1 MTTTPRTSWSD
12 ERGLSAVEMIV
23 VFAIIGVIASL
34 AMMGSTGGANKQF
47 QRQNVA
53 RELKVAFERAR
64 FDSVK
69 RHAEGAGPA
78 TVIVNASTY
87 TLKTD
92 LNQNG
97 VFESSESVVSNFA
110 GQDVTIAGYVSLSL
124 PVTVSFNKR
133 GEATAVDSTNATV
146 APQFLVCNGTCAQ
159 TPTASDANIVL
170 VTPTG
175 TVNLLAGNA
184 TVPTFANPNVTN
196 VSTTTGISNTV
207 SLP

>member
-1 MTTTPRTSWSD
+1 MN
-12 ERGLSAVEMIV
+12 RGTQWVKDQRGVSVIETLVVVVIIVIVSAM
-23 VFAIIGVIASL
+23 AL
-34 AMMGSTGGANKQF
+34 MQRGSANAQL

-78 TVIVNASTY
+78 NVIVDANSY
-87 TLKTD
+87 TLQTD

-97 VFESSESVVSNFA
+97 MFESSESVVTTFSAQNI
-110 GQDVTIAGYVSLSL
+110 TIAGYTSMTL
-124 PVTVSFNKR
+124 PVTVTFNKR
-133 GEATAVDSTNATV
+133 GEATAVDGGGTV
-146 APQFLVCNGTCAQ
+146 TPQFLVCNGTCPQ
-159 TPTASDANIVL
+159 TPTTSTANIVL

-184 TVPTFANPNVTN
+184 TPPTFANANVTSIPPAN
-196 VSTTTGISNTV
+196 SIRSTV

>member
-1 MTTTPRTSWSD
+1 MKRVGRNWGRELGVSLVETLVVVIIISIVAAIALMQ
-12 ERGLSAVEMIV
+12 RGSANE
-23 VFAIIGVIASL
+23 
-34 AMMGSTGGANKQF
+34 QF

-78 TVIVNASTY
+78 TVVVNTGSY
-87 TLKTD
+87 TLTTD
-92 LNQNG
+92 LNQDGTFQTAETVTTDLTGPNI
-97 VFESSESVVSNFA
+97 
-110 GQDVTIAGYVSLSL
+110 TIAGYMSMTL
-124 PVTVSFNKR
+124 PVTVTFNKR
-133 GEATAVDSTNATV
+133 GEAAAADGNGLVN
-146 APQFLVCNGTCAQ
+146 PQFYVCNGTCPQ
-159 TPTASDANIVL
+159 TPSASNANIVL

-184 TVPTFANPNVTN
+184 TPPTFANANVTS
-196 VSTTTGISNTV
+196 VPTGTGISNTV